1 MKGSLYTVF
10 YAVSLG
16 VVCAGLLTG
25 VGKITI
31 SRIEANERA
40 EEVSNILG
48 VLDVPHDEA
57 AGAEALLE
65 LSERAVRKGTHEEL
79 VFYVYVKDGAA
90 ALRLAQDGGTE
101 PVEGAAASVA
111 FAFKGQGV
119 WGPIEGFLALEP
131 DIKTVRGLTFHKQEE
146 TPGLGGE
153 IGAAW
158 FREKFRGKSI
168 RAEDGTPG
176 IRIKKGGGSR
186 GASEVDGISGATMTC
201 DRVEDILA
209 AVMARIL
216 AEREALLSAVEK
228 LIGEGGGD
236 AG

>member
-1 MKGSLYTVF
+1 MKASLYTIF

-25 VGKITI
+25 VGKATR
-31 SRIEANERA
+31 SRIEANEQV
-40 EEVSNILG
+40 EKVVNILG
-48 VLDVPHDEA
+48 VLDVPHDKA
-57 AGAEALLE
+57 AGAEALIK
-65 LSERAVRKGTHEEL
+65 LSEQVVREGTHKEL
-79 VFYVYVKDGAA
+79 VFHVYVKD
-90 ALRLAQDGGTE
+90 
-101 PVEGAAASVA
+101 GAAASVA

-153 IGAAW
+153 IGASW
-158 FREKFRGKSI
+158 FLDKFRGKSI
-168 RAEDGTPG
+168 SAEDGTPG
-176 IRIKKGGGSR
+176 IRIKKGGGAR

-201 DRVEDILA
+201 DRVQDILA
-209 AVMARIL
+209 GVMARIL